1 MEVAKCPTCATP
13 VAAGGKCVTCAAVAD
28 GLVLLVRLDY
38 ANVLELRNQLEEA
51 GLAPEMEQVPPAD
64 ERERHHPRWNLYVP
78 AAESDPARAILGSDW
93 KRLLGDEAAVE
104 AARRGAAGVDLD
116 AGGEITC
123 PACGHVFAGGPG
135 ITECPDCGLGLG
147 APE

>member
-13 VAAGGKCVTCAAVAD
+13 VAAGEKCVTCAAVAD
-28 GLVLLVRLDY
+28 GLVLLVRHDY
-38 ANVLELRNQLEEA
+38 ANVLELRNQLEEG
-51 GLAPEMEQVPPAD
+51 GLAPEMERVPPLDPHDRA
-64 ERERHHPRWNLYVP
+64 RPRWNLYVP
-78 AAESDPARAILGSDW
+78 AEDADAARALMGSDW
-93 KRLLGDEAAVE
+93 ARLLGDEGAVE

-123 PACGHVFAGGPG
+123 PACGHVFAAGPDVK
-135 ITECPDCGLGLG
+135 ECPDCGLGLG